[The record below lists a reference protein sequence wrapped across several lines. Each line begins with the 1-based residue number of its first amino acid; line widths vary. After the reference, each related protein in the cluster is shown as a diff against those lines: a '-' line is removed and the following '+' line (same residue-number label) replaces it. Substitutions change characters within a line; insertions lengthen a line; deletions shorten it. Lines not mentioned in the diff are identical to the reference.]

1 MLNGNDG
8 RLLKFKRSSTEV
20 DFSYVLSVRFWLS
33 ITEMITL
40 RKATKWLTCFSI
52 VNLILGCLYLKRLKS
67 LMNFV
72 PANVI
77 RISSKYL

>member
-1 MLNGNDG
+1 
-8 RLLKFKRSSTEV
+8 
-20 DFSYVLSVRFWLS
+20 
-33 ITEMITL
+33 MITL

-72 PANVI
+72 PANVV
-77 RISSKYL
+77 RMSSKCL

>member
-20 DFSYVLSVRFWLS
+20 DFWYVLSVRFWVS
-33 ITEMITL
+33 IPEMITL
-40 RKATKWLTCFSI
+40 RKATKWLTCFAI

-72 PANVI
+72 PANVV